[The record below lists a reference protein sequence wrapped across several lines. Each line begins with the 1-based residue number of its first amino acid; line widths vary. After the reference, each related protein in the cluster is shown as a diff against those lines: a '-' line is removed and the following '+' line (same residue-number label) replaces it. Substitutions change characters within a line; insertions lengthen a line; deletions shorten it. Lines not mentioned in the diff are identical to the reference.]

1 MELYSTN
8 VTCAESENSGLQIIT
23 PICMVTDY
31 RRFERNY
38 RVSSDTCRNNT
49 EKVKTVYD
57 IEAIETTYLVY
68 RIVLHNILPV
78 VTGLRPYEFMH
89 LGE

>member
-1 MELYSTN
+1 LGLYSTN
-8 VTCAESENSGLQIIT
+8 VTCAESENSGLQVIT
-23 PICMVTDY
+23 PICMVTDF
-31 RRFERNY
+31 RR
-38 RVSSDTCRNNT
+38 CRNNT
-49 EKVKTVYD
+49 EKVKTIHD
-57 IEAIETTYLVY
+57 IEAIETSYLVY